1 MHHFI
6 LLLIKPAATSPHGCS
21 PEHGTVMLA
30 CLYVRFPNVRSR
42 NVPSVFYCDSLE
54 VRAVA
59 LGVAYQKPIQRVPR
73 YFPAAP
79 SLLFILL

>member
-6 LLLIKPAATSPHGCS
+6 LLLIKPAVTSPFGCS
-21 PEHGTVMLA
+21 PEHGTVTLA

-54 VRAVA
+54 VMGIA
-59 LGVAYQKPIQRVPR
+59 LGVAYQKPIQRAPKHV
-73 YFPAAP
+73 PAAP